1 MINETNDRPQDLS
14 HTDEP
19 VVRPVAV
26 AAPAGGV
33 GAPVPVT
40 SDTQFLIHLSPEA
53 ADELNQLM
61 AQTGDSPTQ
70 LFRKALGLYKV
81 TKQAIREGKAV
92 GIAETADSLE
102 SRFVG
107 I

>member
-1 MINETNDRPQDLS
+1 
-14 HTDEP
+14 
-19 VVRPVAV
+19 V
-26 AAPAGGV
+26 AAPAS
-33 GAPVPVT
+33 VT
-40 SDTQFLIHLSPEA
+40 SDTHFLIHLSPEA

-81 TKQAIREGKAV
+81 AKQAIREGKAV
-92 GIAETADSLE
+92 GIADTADSLE